1 MSILGDLSIGV
12 VFLAVGV
19 VLVLI
24 GIPRHGV
31 TPRYL
36 RFEAALVLY
45 PPLVMIF
52 LAFGV
57 AMMFRTHG

>member
-19 VLVLI
+19 VLVFI
-24 GIPRHGV
+24 GMPKHGV
-31 TPRYL
+31 TPRFL
-36 RFEAALVLY
+36 RPDVALVVY
-45 PPLVMIF
+45 PSVILAF

-57 AMMFRTHG
+57 ATILRAL